1 MRKLL
6 LVAAL
11 GLAPFTAAASP
22 NVLLV
27 IADDMGIDASPCHAE
42 GSDMARMPTLQALCD
57 RGMVYE
63 NAHAYPTCSPTRA
76 SIITGLY
83 ASRTGV
89 GSAVQPRAGNGL
101 DANTTTLF
109 DRLNAQGRYA
119 HAVVGKWHLAS
130 RPRDLSHPSKM
141 GVTTYYGIPSGGVKD
156 YESWSVVENG
166 RSRKSSTY
174 ITSDLTDYAIDWVA
188 QQSKPW
194 FLWLAY
200 TAPHTPFHA
209 PPSDLHSFGTLSEN
223 ASTIRRDP
231 RKHYFAALEA
241 LDTEL
246 GRLLNGLSA
255 SERANT
261 VVIFT
266 GDNGSPQQVARRLNT
281 MRSAKGT
288 IYNGGTQ
295 VPMVISGPGISKGR
309 NTDPVQVTDL
319 FDTILTLTGATGYT
333 KDSHD
338 LSATFNGQSSSRPAA
353 FIEHFSPNAGR
364 GKPVYGWTMIS
375 NSHSLIAPEGKAQE
389 LYAAND
395 QRQRRNLLK
404 NAQTAAQSAA
414 QTLNDLRDSFLN

>member
-174 ITSDLTDYAIDWVA
+174 VTSDLTDYAIDWVA

-194 FLWLAY
+194 FLWLAHP
-200 TAPHTPFHA
+200 APHTPFHA
-209 PPSDLHSFGTLSEN
+209 PPSDLHSFGKLSEN

-231 RKHYFAALEA
+231 R
-241 LDTEL
+241 
-246 GRLLNGLSA
+246 
-255 SERANT
+255 
-261 VVIFT
+261 
-266 GDNGSPQQVARRLNT
+266 
-281 MRSAKGT
+281 
-288 IYNGGTQ
+288 
-295 VPMVISGPGISKGR
+295 
-309 NTDPVQVTDL
+309 
-319 FDTILTLTGATGYT
+319 
-333 KDSHD
+333 
-338 LSATFNGQSSSRPAA
+338 
-353 FIEHFSPNAGR
+353 
-364 GKPVYGWTMIS
+364 
-375 NSHSLIAPEGKAQE
+375 
-389 LYAAND
+389 
-395 QRQRRNLLK
+395 
-404 NAQTAAQSAA
+404 
-414 QTLNDLRDSFLN
+414 